1 MSGWAE
7 LGGRVGWEVGDW
19 IRRLGG
25 SGGLGWDRRFG
36 LGWAAIWVGL
46 KGVGDGVEAIMVG
59 LWGEGGMQPLSHVVE
74 IMVGGEGPGGCM
86 EDNLW

>member
-1 MSGWAE
+1 M
-7 LGGRVGWEVGDW
+7 
-19 IRRLGG
+19 
-25 SGGLGWDRRFG
+25 
-36 LGWAAIWVGL
+36 GL